1 MVPNEELHILT
12 KHFEPPKRGED
23 NLYIKTKWLVPM
35 YPLYGGSTVLQMYT
49 CVMYIIF
56 VTVIIVT
63 RPHVA
68 CGRDTVVVVLVCYIP
83 IHFFVAVINR
93 KSQRMASLLP
103 IDVHLCFCVC
113 KTLEFWRR
121 INVNTFG
128 ARFLEPFC
136 QSHLLFSRHMV
147 EDCAMFADYVLLFL
161 CVC

>member
-113 KTLEFWRR
+113 KNTRVLEKDQCKHFWSSF
-121 INVNTFG
+121 FG
-128 ARFLEPFC
+128 A
-136 QSHLLFSRHMV
+136 
-147 EDCAMFADYVLLFL
+147 VLPVTPTVFTTHG
-161 CVC
+161 